1 MIARFSVKKPY
12 TVVVAVV
19 LVLIL
24 GCVSF
29 TKMNTDLLP
38 SMDLPYAVVMTTYQG
53 ASPETVEMVVTKPI
67 EQSMATVTSI
77 ENVSSVSQENISLV
91 ILEFEETA
99 NMDSATIEMRE
110 NLDQISSYWD
120 DQVGRSIIM
129 KLNPDM
135 MPVLVAAV
143 EVEGMEDTEVT
154 DFVTSHIEPE
164 LESIAGVASVTTTGT
179 VTENV
184 DVLIR
189 EDKIVSVNHRV
200 KNALYGTFSEQEQEL
215 SDAQSELDANRA
227 DLESG
232 KDELGSGKQQAAEQI
247 GQGAAQ
253 LNEAQ
258 VRLLEGKQE
267 LEEQQQLLEEKQ
279 VELDN
284 TRATLQAS
292 EVEAQKGLDQLEQ
305 ARSAMEQL
313 PAAIKSMQEKK
324 AELEEKMAEVDG
336 ALLQIQAALQFSP
349 QDPEL
354 KEKEAELQS
363 SRELIEKGIQEI
375 DQKIGETQEAQSAL
389 LGPFGVDSPEE
400 GVKAVEAQIREVR
413 DGLSQIQAGKEKL
426 EEGQAQLDAGRE
438 QIKAAREQLEAGQRD
453 ISSGIAQLNIQQI
466 LASVEMG
473 IAQSKVDMGDFQL
486 ESAQQQLDSG
496 KEQLEDA
503 REQALEKSDLDG
515 IVTVDMVKGILAAEN
530 FSMPAG
536 YVGEDAEK
544 YLVRVGDK
552 LQDVENL
559 QELVILD
566 MDLDSLDPICL
577 AEVAEVAVHNDSSE
591 IYANLNGNPGV
602 MLSIEKQTGYSTGD
616 VTDRILERFDGL
628 KETYSQLGVSVMMD
642 QGIYIDLVV
651 DSVLQNMV
659 FGAVLAV
666 LILLLFLRDIRPTLV
681 IACSIPISVVT
692 ALVLMYFSG
701 VTLNIISL
709 SGLALGIGMLVD
721 NSIVVIEN
729 IYRMRGEGVPAK
741 KAAVA
746 GASQVAGAISAST
759 LTTVCVF
766 APIVFTE
773 GLTRQLFVDMGLT
786 IAYSLLASLAVA
798 LTLVPMMS
806 AGLLRRVQAKPA
818 RALTKIQDIYGKTL
832 RLSLRFKYLV
842 LVFGAI
848 FLAASMAASFS
859 KGTAF
864 MPEMESTQVSMT
876 VSVER
881 GKSFQ
886 DLKEASDQVIKSI
899 EDIQDIESIGAMAGG
914 SMMSS
919 MMGGDTQD
927 TVSMYLVLRED
938 RQWDNE
944 RLEKEIE
951 ERTRSIDCQVDVQ
964 TSSMDMSALGS
975 SGIQVQIAGQDLD
988 KLQGLAAEAA
998 SIIKDVPGVT
1008 NVSDGMEET
1017 DKELRVVVDKGKAM
1031 GHGLT
1036 VAQVF
1041 QEIQKHLQE
1050 ASSATTLATEE
1061 KDYEVYVKAD
1071 TDEDLTKEDLKKM
1084 QLRYKDAQG
1093 EGQQVY
1099 LREIADFQEAVTPQ
1113 SIRRD
1118 AQARYMSVTA
1128 ELDTG
1133 YNIGLVSRDVEE
1145 ALEDLTLPKG
1155 YTLKM
1160 QGENET
1166 IQDAM
1171 GQLILMLVLAVV
1183 FMYLIMVAQ
1192 FQSLLSPFIVMFTI
1206 PLAFTGGF
1214 FALYITG
1221 NEISVIAMI
1230 GFVMLAGI
1238 IVNNGIVLVDYM
1250 NQLRMAGM
1258 EKREAIIQA
1267 GKSRL
1272 RPVIMTALTTILGL
1286 STMAMGIGMGADMV
1300 QPMAVV
1306 TIGGLLYG
1314 TLLTLYIVPCIY
1326 DILNRKKYRK
1336 DEMRLEEREAGDA
1349 MMPQLVENDHID
1361 EDRLT

>member
-1 MIARFSVKKPY
+1 MIARLSVKRPY

-24 GCVSF
+24 GSVSF

-38 SMDLPYAVVMTTYQG
+38 SMNLPYAIVMTTYQG
-53 ASPETVEMVVTKPI
+53 ASPETVEMAVTKPI

-77 ENVSSVSQENISLV
+77 ENVSSISQENVSLV

-120 DQVGRSIIM
+120 DSVGKSIIM

-135 MPVLVAAV
+135 MPVMVAAV

-154 DFVTSHIEPE
+154 DFVTSHVEPE

-179 VTENV
+179 ITENV

-189 EDKIVSVNHRV
+189 EDKIAAANQRV
-200 KNALYGTFSEQEQEL
+200 RNALYGTFSEQEQEL
-215 SDAQSELDANRA
+215 SDAQGELDANRA

-232 KDELGSGKQQAAEQI
+232 KEELESGKQQAAEQI

-258 VRLLEGKQE
+258 VQLMEGKQE
-267 LEEQQQLLEEKQ
+267 LEKNQKLLDEKQ
-279 VELDN
+279 AELDSG
-284 TRATLQAS
+284 RESLAS
-292 EVEAQKGLDQLEQ
+292 SESKAKEGLEQLEQ
-305 ARSAMEQL
+305 AKSALEQL
-313 PAAIKSMQEKK
+313 PAAITSMQEKK
-324 AELEEKMAEVDG
+324 AELEEKMAQADE
-336 ALLQIQAALQFSP
+336 ALIQIQAGLQMAP
-349 QDPEL
+349 ENPEL
-354 KEKEAELQS
+354 KKKEAELKS
-363 SRELIEKGIQEI
+363 GRELMEKGIQEI
-375 DQKIGETQEAQSAL
+375 DGKIEETQKALEAL
-389 LGPFGVDSPEE
+389 LKPFGVDSPKE
-400 GVKAVEAQIREVR
+400 GLQAVKAQIREVKE
-413 DGLSQIQAGKEKL
+413 GLSQIAAGKEKL
-426 EEGQAQLDAGRE
+426 EEGQAQLDAGR
-438 QIKAAREQLEAGQRD
+438 QQLQTARQQLEAGQSGV
-453 ISSGIAQLNIQQI
+453 SSGIAQLNTQQV
-466 LASVEMG
+466 LASVEMS
-473 IAQSKVDMGDFQL
+473 IAQSKINMGESQL
-486 ESAQQQLDSG
+486 ESAQQQLDDG
-496 KEQLEDA
+496 REQLLDA
-503 REQALEKSDLDG
+503 RQEALEKSQLDG
-515 IVTVDMVKGILAAEN
+515 ILTVDMVKGILAAEN

-536 YVGEDAEK
+536 YVGEDSEK

-552 LQDVENL
+552 LQDVKSL
-559 QELVILD
+559 QELVVLD
-566 MDLDSLDPICL
+566 MDLDNLTPICL
-577 AEVAEVAVHNDSSE
+577 AEVAEVAIRNNSSE
-591 IYANLNGNPGV
+591 VYANLNGNPGV

-616 VTDRILERFDGL
+616 VTDRILERIEEL
-628 KETYSQLGVSVMMD
+628 KDTYSQLGVSVMMD

-651 DSVLQNMV
+651 NSVLQNMI
-659 FGAVLAV
+659 FGAALAV
-666 LILLLFLRDIRPTLV
+666 LILLLFLKDIRPTLV

-692 ALVLMYFSG
+692 ALTLMYFSG

-729 IYRMRGEGVPAK
+729 IYRMRSEGVSAK

-786 IAYSLLASLAVA
+786 IAYSLLASLVVA
-798 LTLVPMMS
+798 LTLAPMMS
-806 AGLLRRVQAKPA
+806 AGLLRKAQAKPEKI
-818 RALTKIQDIYGKTL
+818 LVKIQDIYAKTL
-832 RLSLRFKYLV
+832 RLSLRFKYLT
-842 LVFGAI
+842 LL
-848 FLAASMAASFS
+848 LALALLAVSMAASFS
-859 KGTAF
+859 RGTAF

-876 VSVER
+876 VRVDR
-881 GKSFQ
+881 DQNFQ
-886 DLKEASDQVIKSI
+886 DLTKAADQVIASL
-899 EDIQDIESIGAMAGG
+899 EDISDIEAIGAMAGG

-919 MMGGDTQD
+919 MMGGGAQD
-927 TVSMYLVLRED
+927 SVSMYLTLRED
-938 RQWDNE
+938 RQWGNE
-944 RLEKEIE
+944 KLEREIRK
-951 ERTRSIDCQVDVQ
+951 RTKSIDCQVDVE
-964 TSSMDMSALGS
+964 TSSMDMSALGG

-988 KLQGLAAEAA
+988 KLQELSAKAA
-998 SIIKDVPGVT
+998 SIIEKVPGAV
-1008 NVSDGMEET
+1008 NVSDGMEEA
-1017 DKELRVVVDKGKAM
+1017 DKELRVVVNKGKAM

-1041 QEIQKHLQE
+1041 QEIQKHLAE
-1050 ASSATTLATEE
+1050 ATSATTLATAE

-1071 TDEDLTKEDLKKM
+1071 TDENLTKEDLERM
-1084 QLRYKDAQG
+1084 QLEYTDAEG
-1093 EGQQVY
+1093 EKQKVY
-1099 LREIADFQEAVTPQ
+1099 LRDIAAFQEAVTPQ

-1118 AQARYMSVTA
+1118 AQSRYMSVTA
-1128 ELDTG
+1128 ELESG
-1133 YNIGLVSRDVEE
+1133 YNIGLVSADVEE
-1145 ALEDLTLPKG
+1145 ALKDFKLPKG
-1155 YTLKM
+1155 YSLKM

-1171 GQLILMLVLAVV
+1171 GQLVLMLALAVV

-1214 FALYITG
+1214 LALYTTG
-1221 NEISVIAMI
+1221 NEVSVIAMI

-1250 NQLRMAGM
+1250 NQLRREGM
-1258 EKREAIIQA
+1258 EKREAIVQA

-1286 STMAMGIGMGADMV
+1286 STMAMGMGMGADMV
-1300 QPMAVV
+1300 QPMAIV
-1306 TIGGLLYG
+1306 TIGGLMYG

-1326 DILNRKKYRK
+1326 DIMNRKNYRK
-1336 DEMRLEEREAGDA
+1336 DETRLEEKVVTVHQSE
-1349 MMPQLVENDHID
+1349 Q
-1361 EDRLT
+1361 

>member
-24 GCVSF
+24 GSVSF

-38 SMDLPYAVVMTTYQG
+38 SIDLPYAIVMTTYQG

-67 EQSMATVTSI
+67 EQSMATVASI
-77 ENVSSVSQENISLV
+77 ENVSSISQENISLV

-120 DQVGRSIIM
+120 DTVGRSIIM

-135 MPVLVAAV
+135 MPVMVAAV
-143 EVEGMEDTEVT
+143 EVDGMEDTEVT
-154 DFVTSHIEPE
+154 DFVTSHVEPE

-179 VTENV
+179 VTEDV

-189 EDKIVSVNHRV
+189 EDKVEAVNQRV
-200 KNALYGTFSEQEQEL
+200 KNALYGTFSEKEQEL
-215 SDAQSELDANRA
+215 DDAQDELEANRA

-232 KDELGSGKQQAAEQI
+232 RADLEAGKRQAAEQI
-247 GQGAAQ
+247 GGGAAQ
-253 LNEAQ
+253 LNDAQ
-258 VRLLEGKQE
+258 VQLIEGKQGIE
-267 LEEQQQLLEEKQ
+267 KNLKLLEEKQ
-279 VELDN
+279 AELDSSREALY
-284 TRATLQAS
+284 TS
-292 EVEAQKGLDQLEQ
+292 EAEAEKGLEQLKQ
-305 ARSAMEQL
+305 AKSALEQL
-313 PAAIKSMQEKK
+313 PAAIKGMKEKR
-324 AELEEKMAEVDG
+324 AELEQKLAEADE
-336 ALLQIQAALQFSP
+336 ALTTLEAALQMMP
-349 QDPEL
+349 EDPEL
-354 KEKEAELQS
+354 KEKEATLRS
-363 SRELIEKGIQEI
+363 GHGLIEKGISEL
-375 DQKIGETQEAQSAL
+375 DQKLTETQTALDAL
-389 LGPFGVDSPEE
+389 LDPL
-400 GVKAVEAQIREVR
+400 GVKTPQEGLKAVKAQIQEVEK
-413 DGLSQIQAGKEKL
+413 GLVQIAVGKEKL
-426 EEGQAQLDAGRE
+426 EEGQAQLDAGR
-438 QIKAAREQLEAGQRD
+438 AQLEAARQQLEEGQRGV
-453 ISSGIAQLNIQQI
+453 SSGIAQLNTQQI
-466 LASVEMG
+466 LASVEMS
-473 IAQSKVDMGDFQL
+473 IAQSKLDTGMSQI
-486 ESAQQQLDSG
+486 ESAQQQVDSG
-496 KEQLEDA
+496 REQLEDA
-503 REQALEKSDLDG
+503 REEALEKSRLDK
-515 IVTVDMVKGILAAEN
+515 ILTVDMIKGILAAEN

-536 YVGEDAEK
+536 YVGEDSEK

-552 LQDVENL
+552 LQDVKSL

-566 MDLDSLDPICL
+566 MDLDNLAPICL

-602 MLSIEKQTGYSTGD
+602 MISIEKQTGYSTGD
-616 VTDRILERFDGL
+616 VTDRILERFEEL
-628 KETYSQLGVSVMMD
+628 KDTYGQLGVSVLMD

-651 DSVLQNMV
+651 DSVLQNMIS
-659 FGAVLAV
+659 GAILAV
-666 LILLLFLRDIRPTLV
+666 LILWLFLKNIRPTFV

-746 GASQVAGAISAST
+746 GASQVVGAICAST

-806 AGLLRRVQAKPA
+806 AGLLQKVQAKPA
-818 RALTKIQDIYGKTL
+818 RSLTRLQGVYAKTL
-832 RLSLRFKYLV
+832 RLALRLKYLV
-842 LVFGAI
+842 LALSVV
-848 FLAASMAASFS
+848 LLMVSMAAAFS

-864 MPEMESTQVSMT
+864 MPEMESTQVSVT
-876 VSVER
+876 ISVER
-881 GKSFQ
+881 EKDFE
-886 DLKEASDQVIKSI
+886 DLTNAADRVIESI
-899 EDIQDIESIGAMAGG
+899 EEIPDIESIGAMAGG
-914 SMMSS
+914 SMMSTV
-919 MMGGDTQD
+919 MGGGTQD
-927 TVSMYLVLRED
+927 TVSMYLVLKED
-938 RQWDNE
+938 RQWGNE
-944 RLEKEIE
+944 KLEREIRK
-951 ERTRSIDCQVDVQ
+951 RTEDIDCQVDIQ

-975 SGIQVQIAGQDLD
+975 SGIQVQIKGQDLD
-988 KLQGLAAEAA
+988 RLQELTAKATAIVE
-998 SIIKDVPGVT
+998 KVPGVT

-1041 QEIQKHLQE
+1041 QEIQKHLAE
-1050 ASSATTLATEE
+1050 ASSATTLSTEE
-1061 KDYEVYVKAD
+1061 KDYEVYVRAD
-1071 TDEDLTKEDLKKM
+1071 TDEELTKEDLEKM
-1084 QLRYKDAQG
+1084 KLEYTDAQD
-1093 EGQQVY
+1093 EEQQVY
-1099 LREIADFQEAVTPQ
+1099 LRDIAAFQEAVTPQ
-1113 SIRRD
+1113 SIQRD
-1118 AQARYMSVTA
+1118 AQSRYMSMTA

-1145 ALEDLTLPKG
+1145 ALEDLRLPKG
-1155 YTLKM
+1155 YTMEM

-1171 GQLILMLVLAVV
+1171 GQLMLMLALAVV

-1214 FALYITG
+1214 FALYLSG

-1250 NQLRMAGM
+1250 NQLRMEGM
-1258 EKREAIIQA
+1258 EKREAIVQA

-1286 STMAMGIGMGADMV
+1286 STMALGMGMGADMV
-1300 QPMAVV
+1300 QPMAIV

-1314 TLLTLYIVPCIY
+1314 TLLTLYVVPCIY
-1326 DILNRKKYRK
+1326 DILNRKDHKK
-1336 DEMRLEEREAGDA
+1336 DEMRLKETAGDA
-1349 MMPQLVENDHID
+1349 AAPQPVG
-1361 EDRLT
+1361 EDPMEEDLG